1 MYVTKRIFMIV
12 FILLLGVFIVGCQLN
27 QPKTVDKPGINIKP
41 TNNEVVDIHGQLEN
55 IERLDLF
62 IKNVHAEKKDNVR
75 LTRYTIEGDP
85 IFYDLTFEGSKLTVK
100 IDTTEDKFGQSDV
113 ESYLCKSIQKQ
124 ESITET
130 KYILEDC
137 PDIGELLT
145 ITHDIDKEDYFAFEL
160 KYGVGLKNKIDT
172 KNQELIKDLQNG
184 QTAAIMDFQF
194 SKEEMNNI
202 YKLMIISNYLEEKKL
217 SKECKLKPYESYE
230 MSVWINSAERHFEW
244 SKCDSSKDGKE
255 MSELVLN
262 ILEILKNN
270 PTFQT
275 LAKE

>member
-1 MYVTKRIFMIV
+1 MHMTKRIFMMV

-27 QPKTVDKPGINIKP
+27 QPQTEDKPGINVKP
-41 TNNEVVDIHGQLEN
+41 KNNEVVDIHGQLEN

-62 IKNVHAEKKDNVR
+62 VKNVQAEKEDNVR

-85 IFYDLTFEGSKLTVK
+85 IFHDLTFDGSKLTVK
-100 IDTTEDKFGQSDV
+100 IDTSEDKFGQGEV
-113 ESYLCKSIQKQ
+113 MTYVCKGIQKQ
-124 ESITET
+124 ESNTET
-130 KYILEDC
+130 KYILEEC

-202 YKLMIISNYLEEKKL
+202 YKLMIFSNYLDEKKL
-217 SKECKLKPYESYE
+217 SRECNQKPYESYE
-230 MSVWINSAERHFEW
+230 LNVWINSAERHFEW
-244 SKCDSSKDGKE
+244 SECDSSKDGKE
-255 MSELVLN
+255 MSELVLT

>member
-1 MYVTKRIFMIV
+1 MHVTKRILMNV

-27 QPKTVDKPGINIKP
+27 QPGTVDKPGINVKP
-41 TNNEVVDIHGQLEN
+41 KNNEVVDIHGQLEN

-62 IKNVHAEKKDNVR
+62 VKNVQAEKKDNVR

-85 IFYDLTFEGSKLTVK
+85 IFHDLGFDGSKLTVK
-100 IDTTEDKFGQSDV
+100 IDTTEDKFGQGEV
-113 ESYLCKSIQKQ
+113 ETYLCKGIQKQ
-124 ESITET
+124 ESNTET
-130 KYILEDC
+130 KYILEEC

-202 YKLMIISNYLEEKKL
+202 YKLMIFSNYLEEKKL
-217 SKECKLKPYESYE
+217 SKECNQKPYESYE
-230 MSVWINSAERHFEW
+230 LNVWINSAERHFEW
-244 SKCDSSKDGKE
+244 TECDNSRDGKE
-255 MSELVLN
+255 MSKLVLN
-262 ILEILKNN
+262 ILEILRDNS
-270 PTFQT
+270 TYQT
-275 LAKE
+275 LTKE